1 MTRKKFKRIQLLLAC
16 VILVGTIGITSGA
29 SAAAGGVV
37 WMGASGSGWG
47 SFMQTILQQDYHLK
61 MSNGTPYWNALMLP
75 VAASGVSPGMTSYMG
90 MPAFGFCPESGQ
102 CSMVLVQKPLPYS
115 SMAACPPPAAP
126 VTPGS
131 VVPNQQGKPTS
142 LW

>member
-1 MTRKKFKRIQLLLAC
+1 M
-16 VILVGTIGITSGA
+16 TSGV

-102 CSMVLVQKPLPYS
+102 CYMVLVQKPLPYS

>member
-1 MTRKKFKRIQLLLAC
+1 MIRRFRRIQRLIAY
-16 VILVGTIGITSGA
+16 VILVAVIGISGSV

-37 WMGASGSGWG
+37 WLGASGNAWG
-47 SFMQTILQQDYHLK
+47 PFMQTLLQQDYRLQ

-90 MPAFGFCPESGQ
+90 MPAFGFCPETGQ
-102 CSMVLVQKPLPYS
+102 CFMVLVQRPLPYS
-115 SMAACPPPAAP
+115 SMAACPAP
-126 VTPGS
+126 VAPVAPGT
-131 VVPNQQGKPTS
+131 VTPNQQGRPTS

>member
-16 VILVGTIGITSGA
+16 VIIVGTIGITSGA

-102 CSMVLVQKPLPYS
+102 CYMVLVQKPLPYS

>member
-16 VILVGTIGITSGA
+16 VILVGTIGITSGV
-29 SAAAGGVV
+29 SAVAGGVV

-102 CSMVLVQKPLPYS
+102 CYMVLVQKPLPYS
-115 SMAACPPPAAP
+115 SRAACPPPAAP

>member
-16 VILVGTIGITSGA
+16 AILAGMIGISSGV
-29 SAAAGGVV
+29 SAATGVV

-102 CSMVLVQKPLPYS
+102 CYMVLVQKPLPYS

>member
-16 VILVGTIGITSGA
+16 VILAGMIGMTSGV

-47 SFMQTILQQDYHLK
+47 SFMQTILQQDYH
-61 MSNGTPYWNALMLP
+61 LMLP

-102 CSMVLVQKPLPYS
+102 CYMVLVQKPLPYS

-126 VTPGS
+126 VAPGT
-131 VVPNQQGKPTS
+131 VAPNQQGKPTS

>member
-16 VILVGTIGITSGA
+16 VILVGTIGITSGT

-102 CSMVLVQKPLPYS
+102 CYMVLVQKPLPYS

>member
-1 MTRKKFKRIQLLLAC
+1 MTEKKLKRIQLLLVC
-16 VILVGTIGITSGA
+16 IILAGMIGITSGV
-29 SAAAGGVV
+29 SAATSGVV

-47 SFMQTILQQDYHLK
+47 SFMQTILQQDYYLK

-102 CSMVLVQKPLPYS
+102 CYMVLVQKPLPYS
-115 SMAACPPPAAP
+115 SMAACPPSAAP

-131 VVPNQQGKPTS
+131 VIPNQQGKPTS

>member
-1 MTRKKFKRIQLLLAC
+1 MTRKKLKRIQLLLAC
-16 VILVGTIGITSGA
+16 AILAGMIGISSGV
-29 SAAAGGVV
+29 SAATGVV

-102 CSMVLVQKPLPYS
+102 CYMVLVQKPLPYS